1 MNLFMMSR
9 SNEATAMQ
17 GLLKVAMRF
26 KPRQTIVGE
35 VRDGESQTLLK
46 AWNGA
51 RKPMAQL
58 LLLLL
63 LASVCSGAF
72 AGEAMPWDSGL
83 KKFGDALT
91 GTTAM
96 YISLLAFAG
105 CMFGLIWGG
114 EMSDVIKKM
123 VIIVM
128 AGSGL
133 VGAAS
138 LAKNLLGVQVTGAVI
153 DSAQAHVDVA
163 AILLRLL
170 SALVGVG

>member
-1 MNLFMMSR
+1 MNLLNKKS
-9 SNEATAMQ
+9 S
-17 GLLKVAMRF
+17 
-26 KPRQTIVGE
+26 
-35 VRDGESQTLLK
+35 
-46 AWNGA
+46 A
-51 RKPMAQL
+51 RL
-58 LLLLL
+58 LLLVM
-63 LASVCSGAF
+63 LALFATNAF
-72 AGEAMPWDSGL
+72 AGEPMPWDNGL

-123 VIIVM
+123 VIIVL

-133 VGAAS
+133 VGAAG

-153 DSAQAHVDVA
+153 EASHAHAEMANGISWAMTLAGVA
-163 AILLRLL
+163 
-170 SALVGVG
+170 